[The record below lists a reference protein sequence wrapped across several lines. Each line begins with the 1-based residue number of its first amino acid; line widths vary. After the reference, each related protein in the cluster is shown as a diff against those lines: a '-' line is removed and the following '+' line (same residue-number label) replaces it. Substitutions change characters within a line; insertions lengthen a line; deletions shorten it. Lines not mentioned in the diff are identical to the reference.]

1 MRTLLLDS
9 AAVFMSVG
17 FAMAQSSAPA
27 PTGSPM
33 APVETTAPNAS
44 PGNTAQAPKA
54 NDNTMAPAAP
64 ATTGSMSSAAP
75 APVGAPGATAMAPPG
90 AAPGKM
96 APNTSASTSDM
107 SPTAATPPM
116 KTAETAPVARPM
128 HHMMAMPADGSPG
141 TYLHIAKMAILHHDK
156 ATADDA
162 LSHAETRLLSRAVPA
177 DEASATDDSPAIT
190 SIEHAR
196 MALSSGN
203 MTEASSAW
211 PAR

>member
-1 MRTLLLDS
+1 
-9 AAVFMSVG
+9 
-17 FAMAQSSAPA
+17 
-27 PTGSPM
+27 
-33 APVETTAPNAS
+33 
-44 PGNTAQAPKA
+44 
-54 NDNTMAPAAP
+54 
-64 ATTGSMSSAAP
+64 
-75 APVGAPGATAMAPPG
+75 
-90 AAPGKM
+90 
-96 APNTSASTSDM
+96 
-107 SPTAATPPM
+107 
-116 KTAETAPVARPM
+116 
-128 HHMMAMPADGSPG
+128 MMAMPADGSPG